1 MKSQMQKLSFLF
13 ATACLFLLGNLQA
26 QHETLFNQARVIGA
40 FGGPI
45 TEFGLGNDLNT
56 SVGGGGAIVIN
67 SFFIGGYGLA
77 AADFDR
83 LYEEGDLEVLDIGH
97 GGFWFGGTYQ
107 PHRLV
112 HLYGSGRI
120 GWGAINIDL
129 DDNIPYR
136 DLDKI
141 FVMTPEL
148 GVELNLTRWFRIAGT
163 VGYRYVSGV
172 NEDRGLKDDD
182 FSGMIAGITAR
193 FGWFGHR
200 RSGKNW

>member
-1 MKSQMQKLSFLF
+1 MKSQMQKLSFLL
-13 ATACLFLLGNLQA
+13 ATACFFLMGNLQA

-56 SVGGGGAIVIN
+56 SVGGGGALVIN
-67 SFFIGGYGLA
+67 SFFIGCYGLA

-83 LYEEGDLEVLDIGH
+83 LYEEGDLEVIDIGH
-97 GGFWFGGTYQ
+97 GGIWLGGTYQ

-112 HLYGSGRI
+112 HLYGSARI

-129 DDNIPYR
+129 DDNVPYR

-141 FVMTPEL
+141 FVMTPEI

-163 VGYRYVSGV
+163 VGYRNVTGV
-172 NEDRGLKDDD
+172 NEDRGLKGDD
-182 FSGMIAGITAR
+182 FSGMIAGVTAR
-193 FGWFGHR
+193 FGWFGR
-200 RSGKNW
+200 RRTGNNW